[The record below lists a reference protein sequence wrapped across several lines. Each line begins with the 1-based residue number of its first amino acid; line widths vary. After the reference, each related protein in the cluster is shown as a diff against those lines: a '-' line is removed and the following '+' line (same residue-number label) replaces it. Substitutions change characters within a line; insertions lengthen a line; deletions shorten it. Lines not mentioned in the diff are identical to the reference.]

1 MPLVREQGDHADVA
15 DTDTNSHERK
25 WMRLRPETCKALQA
39 ACPEMQTFSNAVSTF
54 HVAADVLTIAWSVAR
69 DMEDTVK
76 AARWDKW
83 PLASVRAE
91 ELVEWLLKVIEKT
104 PTSWAGLLLRAEL
117 ARDAHD
123 NGDGALNIIVG
134 DLTASTREADNG
146 VAEGK
151 KPLPY

>member
-69 DMEDTVK
+69 EMEDTVK

-123 NGDGALNIIVG
+123 NGDGALTIIVG
-134 DLTASTREADNG
+134 DLTASTACVR
-146 VAEGK
+146 V
-151 KPLPY
+151 LHV